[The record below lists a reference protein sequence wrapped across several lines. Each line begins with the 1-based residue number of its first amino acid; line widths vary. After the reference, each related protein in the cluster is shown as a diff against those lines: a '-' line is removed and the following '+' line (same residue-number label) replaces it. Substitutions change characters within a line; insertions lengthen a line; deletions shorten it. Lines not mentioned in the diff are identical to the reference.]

1 MLSSARLKTAIAAL
15 ALGLAALPALAAC
28 ISQEEDVKVGFYAYF
43 APVSH
48 SEVEDPASPAFSNHQ
63 GYEADLLDAAEAMPG
78 SELRFLR
85 TPIEAWDDIWLSPT
99 KPEFDMVGGGIT
111 ILESRTKNAD
121 GETVIAFTS
130 GHIAFRQSLLVR
142 AEDRGVI
149 SSYAGLTREIR
160 VGTLADTTGEHR
172 FLEIAGY
179 VDENGVLLAGT
190 KIETPS
196 GTVVADGTDAF
207 IITSARE
214 TPNVDGRRSLTP
226 PTDDLP
232 TVVYLGDIEGERK
245 LLDALAAG
253 EIDAVARGEIGNQD
267 AAHASGGDFAVAVLD
282 DKVEHGGFSIDIE
295 NPDLLAELDARINYL
310 TDNRAIGY
318 AHWLADPKIF
328 MKRAREW
335 NGRIE
340 ELRPPAPVIDMRIQ
354 ASVSE

>member
-1 MLSSARLKTAIAAL
+1 MPAIARLKNAIAAL
-15 ALGLAALPALAAC
+15 ALGLAALLPLAAC
-28 ISQEEDVKVGFYAYF
+28 ISQEEEVKVGFYAYF

-48 SEVEDPASPAFSNHQ
+48 SEVEDPSSPVFGNHR
-63 GYEADLLDAAEAMPG
+63 GYEAALLDAVEAMPG
-78 SELRFLR
+78 GGLTFAR

-142 AEDRGVI
+142 AEDRARV
-149 SSYAGLTREIR
+149 SSYDGLTREIR
-160 VGTLADTTGEHR
+160 VGALADTTGEHR
-172 FLEIAGY
+172 FLEIVGY

-190 KIETPS
+190 KVETPS
-196 GTVVADGTDAF
+196 GSITADGTDAF

-232 TVVYLGDIEGERK
+232 TVIYLGDTEGERE
-245 LLDALAAG
+245 LLTALAAG

-282 DKVEHGGFSIDIE
+282 DKVEHGGFAIAIE
-295 NPDLLAELDARINYL
+295 NADLHADLDAKINYL
-310 TDNRAIGY
+310 TDHRAIGY
-318 AHWLADPKIF
+318 AHWLADPRIF

-335 NGRIE
+335 GPLLNFA
-340 ELRPPAPVIDMRIQ
+340 LPSAQ
-354 ASVSE
+354 AANR

>member
-1 MLSSARLKTAIAAL
+1 MLSFARLKTAVAAL
-15 ALGLAALPALAAC
+15 ALGLAALLTLAAC
-28 ISQEEDVKVGFYAYF
+28 ISQEEEVKVGFYAYF

-48 SEVEDPASPAFSNHQ
+48 SEVEDPSSPAFANHR
-63 GYEADLLDAAEAMPG
+63 GYEAALLDAVEAMPG
-78 SELRFLR
+78 GGLTFLR

-142 AEDRGVI
+142 AEDRGSL
-149 SSYAGLTREIR
+149 SSYEGLTREIR
-160 VGTLADTTGEHR
+160 VGALADTTGEHR
-172 FLEIAGY
+172 FLEIVGY

-190 KIETPS
+190 KVETPS
-196 GTVVADGTDAF
+196 GSVVADGSDAF

-214 TPNVDGRRSLTP
+214 TPNVEGRRSLTP

-232 TVVYLGDIEGERK
+232 TVIYLGDTEGEQE
-245 LLDALAAG
+245 LLTALAAG

-267 AAHASGGDFAVAVLD
+267 AAHASGDGFAVSVLD
-282 DKVEHGGFSIDIE
+282 DKVEHGGFAIAIE
-295 NPDLLAELDARINYL
+295 NADLFADLDAKINYL

-318 AHWLADPKIF
+318 AHWLADPRIF
-328 MKRAREW
+328 TKRAREW
-335 NGRIE
+335 GPFLNFA
-340 ELRPPAPVIDMRIQ
+340 LPSAQ
-354 ASVSE
+354 AANR

>member
-1 MLSSARLKTAIAAL
+1 MLSFARLRNAIAAL
-15 ALGLAALPALAAC
+15 ALGLAALLTLAAC
-28 ISQEEDVKVGFYAYF
+28 ISQEEEVKVGFYAYF

-48 SEVEDPASPAFSNHQ
+48 SEVEDPASPAFANHR
-63 GYEADLLDAAEAMPG
+63 GYEADLLDAVEAMPG
-78 SELRFLR
+78 GGLTFLR

-142 AEDRGVI
+142 AEDRGNL
-149 SSYAGLTREIR
+149 SSYEGLTREIR
-160 VGTLADTTGEHR
+160 VGALADTTGEHR
-172 FLEIAGY
+172 FLEIVGY

-190 KIETPS
+190 KVETPS
-196 GTVVADGTDAF
+196 GVAIADGTDAF

-214 TPNVDGRRSLTP
+214 TPNVEGRRSLTP

-232 TVVYLGDIEGERK
+232 TVIYLGDTEGEQE
-245 LLDALAAG
+245 LLTALAAG

-267 AAHASGGDFAVAVLD
+267 AAHASGGGFAVAVLD
-282 DKVEHGGFSIDIE
+282 DKVEHGGFAIAIE
-295 NPDLLAELDARINYL
+295 NADLFADLDAKINYL
-310 TDNRAIGY
+310 TDHRAIGY
-318 AHWLADPKIF
+318 AHWLADPRIF

-335 NGRIE
+335 GPLLNFA
-340 ELRPPAPVIDMRIQ
+340 LPSAQ
-354 ASVSE
+354 AVNR